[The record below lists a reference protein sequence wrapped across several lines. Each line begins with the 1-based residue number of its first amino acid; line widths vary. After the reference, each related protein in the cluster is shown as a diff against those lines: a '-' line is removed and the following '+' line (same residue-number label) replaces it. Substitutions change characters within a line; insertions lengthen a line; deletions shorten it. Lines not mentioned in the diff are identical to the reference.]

1 MFRTTIL
8 EDRMPKRKSPQL
20 PLEQYEPGQYP
31 PGEFVRTEEYPDGVH
46 VRADGKP
53 DPRKGKLTNRQETF
67 CKLIVEG
74 VYSNTECARRAGFAS
89 ETASV
94 YAGKLLNG
102 QDFPHVVERITELR
116 EERQRRYGVTT
127 IGQLERLAKLSKGA
141 EDAGQFSAAINAEK
155 IRSAMGGLTIDRRE
169 TINTLDQMSRDEITA
184 RLAALQQKYPQ
195 AFQIEAAKGPFATLF
210 CSFSGFGIDR
220 SGPKTMDRGPRPK
233 VRGPWVDVGGPARRG
248 AWTLCADRALR
259 AVNLGPARGC
269 PAPCAPFLLLIIEK
283 RPEIRGPRAR
293 WPRAER

>member
-31 PGEFVRTEEYPDGVH
+31 PGEFVRTKDFPDGVH

-169 TINTLDQMSRDEITA
+169 TINTLDQLSRDEITA

-195 AFQIEAAKGPFATLF
+195 AFQIDAVPMKDITPDE
-210 CSFSGFGIDR
+210 
-220 SGPKTMDRGPRPK
+220 PRPRSELLEINQSK
-233 VRGPWVDVGGPARRG
+233 RAPIDAVDE
-248 AWTLCADRALR
+248 D
-259 AVNLGPARGC
+259 
-269 PAPCAPFLLLIIEK
+269 
-283 RPEIRGPRAR
+283 
-293 WPRAER
+293 